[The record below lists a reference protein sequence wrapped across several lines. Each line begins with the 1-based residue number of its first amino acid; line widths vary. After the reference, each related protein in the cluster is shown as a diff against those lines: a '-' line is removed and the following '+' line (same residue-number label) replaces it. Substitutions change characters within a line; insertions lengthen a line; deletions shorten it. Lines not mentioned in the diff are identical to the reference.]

1 MKVLGSTVES
11 SPCEELLGI
20 TIDSELTIYKHIIS
34 LCSKANQKI
43 NALARIAKYLII
55 DKQKF
60 SCIHLFRNNSITY
73 CLLIWICHH
82 RTLNKKSTRIQE
94 WALRIVYND
103 YKSNFKELLQQDY
116 SFTIHKGNI
125 YLAIEINEV
134 KNGLSPVI
142 MNNGF
147 QFGKK
152 FVYEHRSGNH
162 LQRTNIQT
170 VK

>member
-1 MKVLGSTVES
+1 M
-11 SPCEELLGI
+11 
-20 TIDSELTIYKHIIS
+20 
-34 LCSKANQKI
+34 
-43 NALARIAKYLII
+43 
-55 DKQKF
+55 
-60 SCIHLFRNNSITY
+60 
-73 CLLIWICHH
+73 
-82 RTLNKKSTRIQE
+82 
-94 WALRIVYND
+94 RIVYND